1 MVQLVCGISRFQHV
15 SRHWLAAWCR
25 GNHGSLR
32 FAGQKQRQEGP
43 KFESAVKTLRHLE
56 VNTWL
61 DKPDNPVALKVTMH
75 ALPDGTSY
83 PGNVVLSI
91 PSSNIEV
98 RIAKSS
104 YQRLAP

>member
-1 MVQLVCGISRFQHV
+1 LLADVPAASFSYTRSLSR
-15 SRHWLAAWCR
+15 R
-25 GNHGSLR
+25 
-32 FAGQKQRQEGP
+32 
-43 KFESAVKTLRHLE
+43 T
-56 VNTWL
+56 L

-91 PSSNIEV
+91 KSSNIEV
-98 RIAKSS
+98 RIAKSN